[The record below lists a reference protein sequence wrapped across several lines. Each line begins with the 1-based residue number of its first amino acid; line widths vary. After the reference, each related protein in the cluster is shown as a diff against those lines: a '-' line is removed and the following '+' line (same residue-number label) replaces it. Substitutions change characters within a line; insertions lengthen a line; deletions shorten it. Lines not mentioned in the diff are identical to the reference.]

1 MVLCVFLDRTI
12 ASGQE
17 RENMPAVATQSKAQT
32 AQRPRVLIVDD
43 EPELTELVRD
53 MVVKH
58 LDCRVVVA
66 SSIKEA
72 KKIMASDSIEV
83 LVTDVHLPDGDGMTL
98 LAALRDRQPSSSV
111 IVMTGQPSIDG
122 AISAMRGGAIDF
134 VPKPFSAT
142 QIVERV
148 QTAIERQAESFKR
161 ERRVNRLRDA
171 VRRLNDSRKMISKK
185 VDLLCNDLVGAYGE
199 LSRQFDSVRIEEG
212 FRKHIQNAEDLEQY
226 LCNSMDWLLR
236 QIGYSNVAV
245 YLAADDGAFQLG
257 AYMKYTIA
265 GDAVVTDAAKRV
277 LVPLAAKSNLIHISG
292 KELTDRMTS
301 KEIEQFKGQ
310 DILGVNC
317 TYLGES
323 LASLIFFRD
332 ERSPFTEDDAN
343 LLKQVSPI
351 FALELASIVRDDEE
365 PEGETPFDEADFDG
379 DTKPPEKKKGNRK
392 PDAADWWKRGEE
404 PPF

>member
-1 MVLCVFLDRTI
+1 
-12 ASGQE
+12 
-17 RENMPAVATQSKAQT
+17 MPAVATKLKPQATTK
-32 AQRPRVLIVDD
+32 PRVLIVDD

-58 LDCRVVVA
+58 VDCRVVVA
-66 SSIKEA
+66 TSLKEA
-72 KKIMASDSIEV
+72 KKLMSSESVEV
-83 LVTDVHLPDGDGMTL
+83 LVADLHLPDGDGMSL
-98 LAALRDRQPSSSV
+98 LPALRERQPSSSA
-111 IVMTGQPSIDG
+111 IIITGKPSLDG
-122 AISAMRGGAIDF
+122 AITALRGGAVDF

-148 QTAIERQAESFKR
+148 QLAIARQADAFKR
-161 ERRVNRLRDA
+161 ERRVDRLRDA
-171 VRRLNDSRKMISKK
+171 VRRLNESRKMISKK

-199 LSRQFDSVRIEEG
+199 LSQQMDTVRFEEG
-212 FRKHIQNAEDLEQY
+212 FRKHVKGAEDLEQF
-226 LCNSMDWLLR
+226 LCHAMDWLLR
-236 QIGYSNVAV
+236 HVGYSNVAV

-265 GDAVVTDAAKRV
+265 GEPIVTDSAKRV
-277 LVPLAAKSNLIHISG
+277 LVPMATKSSLIHLSG
-292 KELTDRMTS
+292 KDLADRMTS
-301 KEIEQFKGQ
+301 KEIETFKNT

-332 ERSPFTEDDAN
+332 ERAPFTEDDVK

-351 FALELASIVRDDEE
+351 FALELASIVRDVDED
-365 PEGETPFDEADFDG
+365 GETPFDDAEFDG
-379 DTKPPEKKKGNRK
+379 GTKPPEKKKGKGK

>member
-1 MVLCVFLDRTI
+1 
-12 ASGQE
+12 
-17 RENMPAVATQSKAQT
+17 MPAVATKLKPQATTK
-32 AQRPRVLIVDD
+32 PRVLIVDD

-58 LDCRVVVA
+58 VDCRVVVA
-66 SSIKEA
+66 SSLKEA
-72 KKIMASDSIEV
+72 KKLMSSESVEV
-83 LVTDVHLPDGDGMTL
+83 LVTDLHLPDGDGMSL
-98 LAALRDRQPSSSV
+98 LPALRERQPSSSA
-111 IVMTGQPSIDG
+111 IIITGKPSLDG
-122 AISAMRGGAIDF
+122 AITALRGGAVDF

-148 QTAIERQAESFKR
+148 QLAIARQVDAFKR
-161 ERRVNRLRDA
+161 ERRVDRLRDA
-171 VRRLNDSRKMISKK
+171 VRRLNESRKLISKK

-199 LSRQFDSVRIEEG
+199 LSQQMDTVRFEEG
-212 FRKHIQNAEDLEQY
+212 FRKHVKGAEDLEQY
-226 LCNSMDWLLR
+226 LCHAMDWLLR
-236 QIGYSNVAV
+236 HVGYSNVAV

-265 GDAVVTDAAKRV
+265 GEPIVTDAAKRV
-277 LVPLAAKSNLIHISG
+277 LVPMATKSSLIHLPG
-292 KELTDRMTS
+292 KDLADRMTS
-301 KEIEQFKGQ
+301 KEIEKFKNT

-332 ERSPFTEDDAN
+332 ERAPFTEDDVK

-351 FALELASIVRDDEE
+351 FALELASIVRDVDED
-365 PEGETPFDEADFDG
+365 GETPFDDAEFDG
-379 DTKPPEKKKGNRK
+379 GTKPPEKKKGKAK